1 MTPKKQTRL
10 STLLAAGTF
19 GTLALGAT
27 SPASA
32 SLLFYDGFD
41 YDTGVFTA
49 AQSPGG
55 WGSANSGGNLIINS
69 GSLAHP
75 DYPDFPTS
83 GNHASIIGGANSMHA
98 LPGSFDSGTLYF
110 SYLTAFTNGDVTNR
124 TLNVAFFA
132 GTNERFAI
140 GTRGPRGAN
149 DGPNYLA
156 PNGDFILLPAN
167 PQNVGGSVEVLQ
179 SLDPVAYGPAVTL
192 VVGKIEFN
200 YDNGVLDRISLFI
213 NPDPSLSE
221 PPVPYIVSD
230 TNDLGT
236 LTNFRF
242 FAGGNSGD
250 LAAAQ
255 GSFDEFRFGTTYAD
269 VIPEPSTYALLFGA
283 LALAGATLRRRLR

>member
-1 MTPKKQTRL
+1 MKPSKDNCL
-10 STLLAAGTF
+10 ATLLAAGTF
-19 GTLALGAT
+19 GALALGAP
-27 SPASA
+27 SSASA

-55 WGSANSGGNLIINS
+55 WGIENSGGNLIINS
-69 GSLAHP
+69 GSLV
-75 DYPDFPTS
+75 YPDFPTS

-110 SYLTAFTNGDVTNR
+110 SYLTAFNNGNDTNR

-140 GTRGPRGAN
+140 GTRGPRGGN
-149 DGPNYLA
+149 DGPDYLV
-156 PNGDFILLPAN
+156 PTGEFILLPAN
-167 PQNVGGSVEVLQ
+167 PQNTGGSVEVVQ
-179 SLDPVAYGPAVTL
+179 SANPIPYGPAVTL

-200 YDNGVLDRISLFI
+200 YDDSALDRISIFM

-221 PPVPYIVSD
+221 SPTPYIVSD

-250 LAAAQ
+250 LAAAN
-255 GSFDEFRFGTTYAD
+255 GSFDEFRFGTTYAA

-283 LALAGATLRRRLR
+283 LVLAGAGLRRRLR